1 MHYSID
7 IFAHISTE
15 KACMQIAALFS
26 VIVIMLTSSNT
37 YAQKNKFAGW
47 GFIAQQIKLNKKFSL
62 QVDNTYR
69 TGDNWKNTETYIMR
83 AGIALG
89 LQKGYSIST
98 GYLFV
103 NSWKTIN
110 DVHSHIAEHRMFQQ
124 IFHQKEYKQFIF
136 QQRIRT
142 EERWIPK
149 VATQNNKFVKE
160 GEKFNTR
167 LRYWAKAIIPFS
179 GNPNFK
185 KGTYG
190 ISQEELMFNVIG
202 AKNTNNKLFD
212 QSRTF
217 NGVGYR
223 VGQLV
228 DLELGHQFVFSKG
241 RNSENFINNVIML
254 SAFLRW

>member
-1 MHYSID
+1 MRIT
-7 IFAHISTE
+7 I
-15 KACMQIAALFS
+15 LFS
-26 VIVIMLTSSNT
+26 VIFLILSSSNT

-47 GFIAQQIKLNKKFSL
+47 GFIQQQIKLNKKFSL
-62 QVDNTYR
+62 QIDNSYR

-89 LQKGYSIST
+89 LKKGYSIST
-98 GYLFV
+98 GCLFV

-124 IFHQKEYKQFIF
+124 IFHQKEYHQFIF

-142 EERWIPK
+142 EERWIPI
-149 VATQNNKFVKE
+149 VGTQDNKFVKE

-167 LRYWAKAIIPFS
+167 LRYWAKAIIPFAGMS
-179 GNPNFK
+179 DFK
-185 KGTYG
+185 KGIYG
-190 ISQEELMFNVIG
+190 VSQEELMLNVIG

-223 VGQLV
+223 LSHVA
-228 DLELGHQFVFSKG
+228 DIELGHQFVFSKG
-241 RNSENFINNVIML
+241 RNSENYINNVVML